1 MRRSSEAGLGGCH
14 CWRLGRLV
22 TFENWKWDGNQMSTK
37 PMQYTLKIHIV
48 SPSDVASYPVVRL
61 LGGHHLLPQADV
73 LHGGDDVHLTHSS
86 WNPQFCAAIAQRLRS
101 FGKSESCASIEQ
113 KLGLP
118 LCTSSQPPPFLL
130 NTFSSTSW
138 TLKMQLGWFLMR
150 NLQ

>member
-1 MRRSSEAGLGGCH
+1 MGETRVEEGEEVNETETFRASNKRKREETPFQEGLLQPLACGAQARRGL
-14 CWRLGRLV
+14 
-22 TFENWKWDGNQMSTK
+22 E
-37 PMQYTLKIHIV
+37 
-48 SPSDVASYPVVRL
+48 
-61 LGGHHLLPQADV
+61 DV

-130 NTFSSTSW
+130 NTFSSTS
-138 TLKMQLGWFLMR
+138 
-150 NLQ
+150 